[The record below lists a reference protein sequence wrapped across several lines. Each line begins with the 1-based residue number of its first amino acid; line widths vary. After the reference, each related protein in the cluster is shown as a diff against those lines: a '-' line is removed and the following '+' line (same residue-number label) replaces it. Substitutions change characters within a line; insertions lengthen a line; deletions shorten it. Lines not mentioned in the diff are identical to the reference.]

1 MNPCPPASFPHDA
14 DPATVPELRASGN
27 RSGDLWLTPLAG
39 GIDFPSRAGQ
49 TRARSFKAAPD
60 DQRTSLFCIQRAAPY
75 QADCVERKE
84 GIMVRFVRLLAAA
97 ALAAALAS
105 AANAQ
110 GVPIEEGPL
119 DTGPLQ
125 SGPVHATPQ
134 KAKPRQ
140 TALKKRAKHA
150 AAAPAGRD
158 ITVHARPS
166 YLTAGTQVPVGS
178 VGNGYVY
185 DTFNQS
191 TPIEGTFT
199 GMRGRERLTDQ
210 FGGAAAG
217 WTLFKF

>member
-1 MNPCPPASFPHDA
+1 
-14 DPATVPELRASGN
+14 
-27 RSGDLWLTPLAG
+27 
-39 GIDFPSRAGQ
+39 
-49 TRARSFKAAPD
+49 
-60 DQRTSLFCIQRAAPY
+60 
-75 QADCVERKE
+75 
-84 GIMVRFVRLLAAA
+84 MVRFVRLLAAA

-125 SGPVHATPQ
+125 SGPMHAPPQ

-150 AAAPAGRD
+150 AAVPAGRD

-166 YLTAGTQVPVGS
+166 YLTTGTQVPVGS

-210 FGGAAAG
+210 FGGAAPG